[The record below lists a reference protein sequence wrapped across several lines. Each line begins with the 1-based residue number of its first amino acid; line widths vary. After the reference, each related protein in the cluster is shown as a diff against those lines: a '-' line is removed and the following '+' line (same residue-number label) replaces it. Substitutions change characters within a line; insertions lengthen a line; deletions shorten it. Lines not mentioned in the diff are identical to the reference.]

1 MPRSQAV
8 TIVISRDGRGVAGD
22 RAGFEDALADT
33 LRRKTGSELLV
44 VPHLYHLRVSHPA
57 AAALMEAP
65 GDLAVASW
73 LHPRAAFWTLRA
85 LGVGGAA
92 ASAPN
97 ASQAR
102 AIRCLNL
109 ADFASVADCAE
120 ALAPQSAGDYTAAL
134 KEIADAASPR
144 WYPLIDYSRC
154 TGCRKCMDFCL
165 FGVYALSGGNVVV
178 SNPDNCKNGCP
189 ACARTCPERAI
200 IFPHYFADAA
210 IAGSSPPAVAAEL
223 RRAGAETP
231 SRSETSRPAPQG
243 GARAEYAPPDD
254 LDHLINA
261 LEKLDE

>member
-8 TIVISRDGRGVAGD
+8 TIVISRDGRAIGD

-33 LRRKTGSELLV
+33 LRRKTASELLV
-44 VPHLYHLRVSHPA
+44 VPHLYYLRVSHPA
-57 AAALMEAP
+57 VAALNEAR

-85 LGVGGAA
+85 LGVSGAA
-92 ASAPN
+92 PSAADVSRP
-97 ASQAR
+97 R

-109 ADFASVADCAE
+109 ADFASVADCAQ
-120 ALAPQSAGDYTAAL
+120 ALAPLSAGACAAPL
-134 KEIADAASPR
+134 KEIADAAGPR

-154 TGCRKCMDFCL
+154 TGCRKCVDFCL

-189 ACARTCPERAI
+189 ACARACPERAI
-200 IFPHYFADAA
+200 IFPHYSADAA
-210 IAGSSPPAVAAEL
+210 IAGSSSPAQAAEPPK
-223 RRAGAETP
+223 AGAETP
-231 SRSETSRPAPQG
+231 ARSETSPPTSQG
-243 GARAEYAPPDD
+243 DARAEYAPPDN
-254 LDHLINA
+254 LDHLITA